1 MVVTIK
7 LGRKKVKVFNLIF
20 LVLVICL
27 LFYVLPSLFF
37 ELPFF
42 KSKYNYEL
50 DGGNYKSHI
59 KVSFKNKWFNCYVTE
74 NITIEAND
82 KVVYNAYKKDLI
94 NDGYKLSG
102 KDSYKRTYK
111 RDSFC
116 KTVKK
121 DYKKIHNDKYAL
133 FKLNGSNNEVIEYGK
148 YFNDPYVI
156 SKINEKD
163 KKSVEINS
171 NFNNNKI
178 GSYIISY
185 ALKVDKH
192 YKKRLYRIV
201 KVIDNEKPII
211 NLIGEENITL
221 DYGSKYVEPG
231 FTSSDNYDGDI
242 TGKVRVKN
250 KVNTKKPGTYKI
262 TYSVSDT
269 SGNKTSVY
277 RQVIVKEKNNTVSKT
292 EPVIEQKD
300 GITYIN
306 GIIIVNKEYGLPKTY
321 DPKINKEAYSALK
334 KMQSDAS
341 ALGLDLSLV
350 SGYRSYETQEALF
363 KKYAKK
369 DGEEKA
375 NTYSAKPGHSEHQTG
390 LAFDIG
396 SVDRSFENTPEAKWI
411 EQNAHLYGFIVRYPK
426 DKTNVTG
433 YIYEP
438 WHVRYLGLDIASK
451 VKQSGLALEEY
462 LGL

>member
-27 LFYVLPSLFF
+27 LFYVLLSLFF
-37 ELPFF
+37 QLPFF

-82 KVVYNAYKKDLI
+82 KLVYNAYKKDLI

-111 RDSFC
+111 IDGFC
-116 KTVKK
+116 ETVKK
-121 DYKKIHNDKYAL
+121 DYKKIHHDKYAL
-133 FKLNGSNNEVIEYGK
+133 FKLNGGDNELIEYGK

-211 NLIGEENITL
+211 NMIGEENITL

-231 FTSSDNYDGDI
+231 FTSSDNYDGNLTD
-242 TGKVRVKN
+242 KVEVKN
-250 KVNTKKPGTYKI
+250 TVNTKKAGTYII
-262 TYSVSDT
+262 TYKVKDSSNNIASEKRT
-269 SGNKTSVY
+269 
-277 RQVIVKEKNNTVSKT
+277 VIVKEKSISTLNENKK
-292 EPVIEQKD
+292 IEIID
-300 GITYIN
+300 GITYVN
-306 GIIIVNKEYGLPKTY
+306 GILIVNKTYGLPKNY
-321 DPKINKEAYSALK
+321 DPKVNKEALNALEI
-334 KMQSDAS
+334 MQADARV
-341 ALGLDLSLV
+341 LGLKLPLV
-350 SGYRSYETQEALF
+350 SGYRSYGTQENLYN
-363 KKYAKK
+363 KYVKK
-369 DGEEKA
+369 DGENKA

-390 LAFDIG
+390 LAFDVG
-396 SVDRSFENTPEAKWI
+396 STLGSFANTDEAKWLD
-411 EQNAHLYGFIVRYPK
+411 ENCHLYGFIIRYPK
-426 DKTNVTG
+426 GKTNITG

-438 WHVRYLGLDIASK
+438 WHIRYLGKEISKK
-451 VKQSGLALEEY
+451 VKESGLTLEEY